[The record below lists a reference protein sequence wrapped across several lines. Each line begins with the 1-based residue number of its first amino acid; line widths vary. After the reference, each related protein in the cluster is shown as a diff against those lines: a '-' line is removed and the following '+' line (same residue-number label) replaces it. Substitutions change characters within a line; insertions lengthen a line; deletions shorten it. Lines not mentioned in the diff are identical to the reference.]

1 MRFVFF
7 LLSLFFWQIAFAQDT
22 IAPIEVKGYPYK
34 RYAVGAKSWQADSLL
49 LAQNAGNL
57 ASEWLLRYSG
67 VYLKEYGNA
76 MLGTTAFRGTSAG
89 HTAVLWNGI
98 NINSATLGE
107 NDLATLPVF
116 ANSNMALQM
125 GSASSLFGSEA
136 IGGAILL
143 SNLLN
148 IKENFLQFRQEIG
161 SFGRNFTGLHFL
173 QNATK
178 WQLQSNFYRFSLQNN
193 YKIPAL
199 LGETENNTPVNY
211 FGTNQDF
218 SLQTTNN
225 QKLTFH
231 NWLHSNFRRLSN
243 GATLLEKNWRTA
255 LAWHKKF
262 SKDWLL
268 EGKIAYIND
277 FMLYNR
283 QDTTQTKRW
292 VGIAQMQK
300 DFGKV
305 SWQAGWQSQY
315 FLMNVDAYGEAKTE
329 LRNDAFLLTRLQIL
343 PAWAVALNARKVW
356 VSGYQTPFTPALG
369 SEWYFWQK
377 NGNTLLWK
385 LQVSRGYR
393 LPTLNSRYWQ
403 PGGNPNI
410 APEHSWNYE
419 TGLVFERKT
428 LKSSL
433 FAEITAYQMQVK
445 DWIIWQPTDQGFWSP
460 QNLQDVSSQGIELS
474 SHFCQKISEQ
484 WKAQVWFNYT
494 YNLARI
500 EQIRNDAS
508 NRFRGKTLPYAPQ
521 NRWSTTLLLSYK
533 TQTLLF
539 TTHLTDKRFTD
550 LDNIQFVKPFWVSDL
565 QWSKNWQSKKT
576 QWQIALQVN
585 NLWNRSYENILNQF
599 MPKRNYQAS
608 INVILK

>member
-1 MRFVFF
+1 MGFLFF
-7 LLSLFFWQIAFAQDT
+7 LLGLLFWQNAFAQDT
-22 IAPIEVKGYPYK
+22 IAPIVVKGYPYK

-57 ASEWLLRYSG
+57 ASEWLLRHSG

-107 NDLATLPVF
+107 SNLAALPVF
-116 ANSNMALQM
+116 ANANLALQM

-143 SNLLN
+143 SNLQN
-148 IKENFLQFRQEIG
+148 CPENLLQFRQEIG
-161 SFGRNFTGLHFL
+161 SFGRYFTGLRL
-173 QNATK
+173 SQSASK

-199 LGETENNTPVNY
+199 LGEIENNTPVNY

-218 SLQTTNN
+218 FSELPNQ
-225 QKLTFH
+225 QKLSFH

-243 GATLLEKNWRTA
+243 GAILLEKNWRTA
-255 LAWHKKF
+255 LAWQKKF
-262 SKDWLL
+262 LRDWLL
-268 EGKIAYIND
+268 ESKIAYIND
-277 FMLYNR
+277 FMLYNK
-283 QDTTQTKRW
+283 QDTTQTRRFI
-292 VGIAQMQK
+292 GIAQLQK
-300 DFGKV
+300 EFEKI
-305 SWQAGWQSQY
+305 SIQAGWQAQY
-315 FLMNVDAYGEAKTE
+315 FLMNVDAYGEPKTE

-343 PAWAVALNARKVW
+343 PAWAIVLNTRQVW
-356 VSGYQTPFTPALG
+356 VSGYNTPFTPALG

-377 NGNTLLWK
+377 NANTLLWK
-385 LQVSRGYR
+385 LQVSKGYR

-403 PGGNPNI
+403 PGANPNI
-410 APEHSWNYE
+410 SPEHSWNYE
-419 TGLVFERKT
+419 TGLFFERKT

-433 FAEITAYQMQVK
+433 FAEITVYQMQVK

-460 QNLQDVSSQGIELS
+460 QNLQDVRSQGLELS
-474 SHFCQKISEQ
+474 SHFYQKINAQ
-484 WKAQVWFNYT
+484 WNARICFNYA

-508 NRFRGKTLPYAPQ
+508 NRFQGKILPYAPQ
-521 NRWSTTLLLSYK
+521 NRWSAILHLSYK
-533 TQTLLF
+533 MQNLLLTTQ
-539 TTHLTDKRFTD
+539 LTDKRFTD
-550 LDNIQFVKPFWVSDL
+550 LDNIQFVKPFWISDL
-565 QWSKNWQSKKT
+565 QWSKNWQSKKI
-576 QWQIALQVN
+576 QWQVALQVN
-585 NLWNRSYENILNQF
+585 NLLNRSYENILNQF

-608 INVILK
+608 INVVLK